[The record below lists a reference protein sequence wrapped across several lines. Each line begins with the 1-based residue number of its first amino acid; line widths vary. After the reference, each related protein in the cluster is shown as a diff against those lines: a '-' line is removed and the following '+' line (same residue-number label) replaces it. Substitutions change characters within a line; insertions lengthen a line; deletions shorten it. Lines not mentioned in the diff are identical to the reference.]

1 MLPTSTKAFYCL
13 DSTFQTINFLSKTAK
28 GFLLLGGVCLG
39 FVSTAKAQET
49 VEIEVTEFRIEDD
62 IVYLDI
68 GPTDPDVTN
77 LQVQYSVTLQ
87 NWFKDLEATLT
98 DLGDN
103 RFEATIPLS
112 YMDAKFFRVFGQKL
126 SEGVDPDDDGLPTE
140 YENDP
145 ETPATDPEL

>member
-1 MLPTSTKAFYCL
+1 M
-13 DSTFQTINFLSKTAK
+13 
-28 GFLLLGGVCLG
+28 GGVCLG

-98 DLGDN
+98 DLGM
-103 RFEATIPLS
+103 TIPHLDPWIRFIPRSKVQNS
-112 YMDAKFFRVFGQKL
+112 YNFK
-126 SEGVDPDDDGLPTE
+126 
-140 YENDP
+140 
-145 ETPATDPEL
+145 